1 MKMEFITSPEQI
13 RRRALDSI
21 GGHAPGLSEDMHT
34 AMRLHAKRWKSI
46 YVPGVLLVGLV
57 PSTLSAFYKQ
67 QIKWSRGCFELLFEA
82 YPKLIGKFTIRQK
95 LHYLFSPL
103 YYLFGV
109 VNMIDIFVPIISL
122 ISTKVP
128 WLTDVQS
135 FALYYVPLLVIGI
148 IIRLFAQRWV
158 AVPQERGIHIAG
170 GLLRLG
176 TWWIYVVGF
185 VYSIFRV
192 KVPYIPTPKEG
203 EVKNEWEIS
212 LVNAATLLISLGAL
226 IFGLLQDLNPYST
239 LMAGF
244 AFTNSVLLFGVVL
257 MGQQKWYLS
266 IERQWNALGK
276 NFLISPLKK
285 IRIDWTNLVYRS
297 VQNTGIVM
305 GIIAF
310 CLLVSFI
317 FIKEKN
323 VKRLEELKVVDNN
336 RGNGDFLLGIYHNNG
351 NISKNLAE
359 LKTLSKFS
367 KLNFNLLTIR
377 IL

>member
-305 GIIAF
+305 GIITF